1 MDDTMKYK
9 IQNIIILEELENETV
24 HDIIYHELDEQEF
37 LVEYLKNPRLIYWQI
52 EDDGTK
58 HHYKDGKLMVTIRDG
73 IVVNHTMKKYP

>member
-1 MDDTMKYK
+1 MKYK

-37 LVEYLKNPRLIYWQI
+37 LVEYLKNPRLAYWKI
-52 EDDGTK
+52 EDNGTK

>member
-1 MDDTMKYK
+1 MKYK

>member
-1 MDDTMKYK
+1 MKYK

-24 HDIIYHELDEQEF
+24 HDIIYHELTEQEF
-37 LVEYLKNPRLIYWQI
+37 LMKYLKNPRLTYWQI

-58 HHYKDGKLMVTIRDG
+58 HHYRDGKLMVTIRDG